1 MDNKKT
7 TKTLLVDLRKKA
19 DKIDEKLIAL
29 IMQRAALEAEIKYI
43 KSNLGAKGDLP
54 FKEQMLQDRQIAHL
68 VEKYNKE
75 FHTQIDVKGIYAIF
89 ENIDW
94 IIWDIY
100 AKKKFD
106 DFF

>member
-19 DKIDEKLIAL
+19 DKIDEKLI
-29 IMQRAALEAEIKYI
+29 MQRAALEAEIKYI
-43 KSNLGAKGDLP
+43 KSNLGTKGDLP
-54 FKEQMLQDRQIAHL
+54 FKEQIVQDRQIAHL